1 MKKVY
6 RTQNQYVRT
15 GKIDLKKANEV
26 YIENTGYLPL
36 TVLGVVLGFGDSITW
51 TNHAGEIEDTV
62 IELVFTGGKGL
73 ANVITKRYY

>member
-6 RTQNQYVRT
+6 RTTNQYTKT
-15 GKIDLKKANEV
+15 GKIDVKKANSV

-36 TVLGVVLGFGDSITW
+36 TVLGVILNFGDYITW
-51 TNHAGEIEDTV
+51 TNHALEIEDTV